1 MSAKIQLRRDTT
13 WVGTETLAAGE
24 VGIQFNA
31 AGTVGGIKIGP
42 VGGNTWSNIDYLSGT
57 FPFADSSAT
66 SANDASLMKSG
77 RFKWATA
84 TTITANAPISFAAND
99 GAAMMTTSVYGT
111 SVVQALSTE
120 GNGTVPTKHF
130 IRVYDGDGA
139 AWRTWE
145 NVNTW
150 ATSSTDGTDLTAK
163 NITAKNVVTIA
174 DGTLA
179 LPSVAFTTETNKGLY
194 HKAANQLGVSVNGTA
209 VAHFTATQLVTNSIS
224 CTTTSILSGG
234 VTMGSTLG
242 VTGVSTFT
250 GGAAMASNRLTG
262 VGDPT
267 GAQDAVTKN
276 YLEGTRIG
284 SICFL
289 NLVGSSIAKQQCG
302 NSNAVT
308 FTYNTP
314 SDGNLRAPAG
324 TTWSGVIGDGT
335 GAFCWS
341 IVNDSS
347 HTRSGGSIG
356 AISGT
361 GALTVGGGAYWLIL
375 TRTA

>member
-13 WVGTETLAAGE
+13 WAGTETLAAGE
-24 VGIQFNA
+24 VGIQFDAN
-31 AGTVGGIKIGP
+31 GTVSGIKIGP
-42 VGGNTWSNIDYLSGT
+42 SAGNTWSNIDYMSGT
-57 FPFADSSAT
+57 FPFTASSVT
-66 SANDASLMKSG
+66 SLNDASLSKSG
-77 RFKWATA
+77 RFKWALA
-84 TTITANAPISFAAND
+84 TTIVSNAPIGFVAND

-163 NITAKNVVTIA
+163 NITAKGIVTIA
-174 DGTLA
+174 DGTV
-179 LPSVAFTTETNKGLY
+179 SVPAIAFASDTNTGLY
-194 HKAANQLGVSVNGTA
+194 ISAADQLGISVNG
-209 VAHFTATQLVTNSIS
+209 VKSAHLTSTQLVTNSIS
-224 CTTTSILSGG
+224 CTTTSILTGA
-234 VTMGSTLG
+234 VTMGGTLG

-250 GGAAMASNRLTG
+250 GGAAMANNKLTG

-267 GAQDAVTKN
+267 APQDAVTKA
-276 YLEGTRIG
+276 YLETTRIG

-289 NLVGSSIAKQQCG
+289 NLNGSSIAKQQCG
-302 NSNAVT
+302 NSSTVT

-314 SDGNLRAPAG
+314 AAGDLRAPTG
-324 TTWSGVIGDGT
+324 TTWAGVIGDGS
-335 GAFCWS
+335 GGFCWS

-347 HTRSGGSIG
+347 HTRSGGSTG

-361 GALTVGGGAYWLIL
+361 GSLTTSGGAYWLIL

>member
-24 VGIQFNA
+24 VGIQFDAN
-31 AGTVGGIKIGP
+31 GTVSGIKIGP
-42 VGGNTWSNIDYLSGT
+42 FAGNTWSNIDYMSGT
-57 FPFADSSAT
+57 FPFTASSAT
-66 SANDASLMKSG
+66 SLNDASLSKSG
-77 RFKWATA
+77 RFKWTTA
-84 TTITANAPISFAAND
+84 TTIVSNAPISFVVND

-163 NITAKNVVTIA
+163 NITAKGIVTIA
-174 DGTLA
+174 DGTVSAPAIALA
-179 LPSVAFTTETNKGLY
+179 SNPTTGLFKRATNE
-194 HKAANQLGVSVNGTA
+194 LGVSVGNNE
-209 VAHFTATQLVTNSIS
+209 VAYFTSTQFVADSVQSLG
-224 CTTTSILSGG
+224 TSILTGN
-234 VTMGSTLG
+234 VTMGGTLG
-242 VTGVSTFT
+242 VTGLSTFT
-250 GGAAMASNRLTG
+250 GGAAMATQKLTG

-267 GAQDAVTKN
+267 AAQDAVTKA
-276 YLEGTRIG
+276 YLETTRIG

-289 NLVGSSIAKQQCG
+289 NLNGSSIAKQQCG
-302 NSNAVT
+302 NSSTAT
-308 FTYNTP
+308 FTYSTG
-314 SDGNLRAPAG
+314 DLRAPTG
-324 TTWSGVIGDGT
+324 TTWAGVIGDGN
-335 GAFCWS
+335 GNFCWS
-341 IVNDSS
+341 IVNDAS
-347 HTRSGGSIG
+347 HTRSGGTTSGSIT
-356 AISGT
+356 GT
-361 GALTVGGGAYWLIL
+361 GPLTTSGGAYWLIL

>member
-13 WVGTETLAAGE
+13 WAGTETLAAGE
-24 VGIQFNA
+24 VGIQFNG

-66 SANDASLMKSG
+66 SANDSSLMKSG

-84 TTITANAPISFAAND
+84 TTIATNGPITFVAND

-163 NITAKNVVTIA
+163 NITAKGVVTIA
-174 DGTLA
+174 DGTSNIPA
-179 LPSVAFTTETNKGLY
+179 IAFASDTDTGFFWKG
-194 HKAANQLGVSVNGTA
+194 ANQLGVSVGTNE
-209 VAHFTATQLVTNSIS
+209 VAYFTNTQFVADSVQSLGI
-224 CTTTSILSGG
+224 SILTGA

-242 VTGVSTFT
+242 VTGVSTLT
-250 GGAAMASNRLTG
+250 GGLGAPLAMGTNKITG
-262 VGDPT
+262 LGDPT
-267 GAQDAVTKN
+267 AAQDAVTKF
-276 YLEGTRIG
+276 YLESTR
-284 SICFL
+284 
-289 NLVGSSIAKQQCG
+289 VGQIAVLKTDATLLTQQVG
-302 NSNAVT
+302 AVT
-308 FTYNTP
+308 
-314 SDGNLRAPAG
+314 
-324 TTWSGVIGDGT
+324 SGVFTFTGTNLLYSTVGTWNGIIGNGNGNFNTVTIGVSPTAPVFGT
-335 GAFCWS
+335 GAS
-341 IVNDSS
+341 IS
-347 HTRSGGSIG
+347 SIG
-356 AISGT
+356 YGGT
-361 GALTVGGGAYWLIL
+361 NALWLIL
-375 TRTA
+375 ARIS

>member
-13 WVGTETLAAGE
+13 WAGTETLAAGE
-24 VGIQFNA
+24 VGIQFDS

-42 VGGNTWSNIDYLSGT
+42 VGGNTWSNIDYMSGT
-57 FPFADSSAT
+57 FPFANSSAT
-66 SANDASLMKSG
+66 SLNDASLSKSG

-84 TTITANAPISFAAND
+84 TTITTNGPITFVADD

-120 GNGTVPTKHF
+120 GNGTVPTKLF

-163 NITAKNVVTIA
+163 NITAKAIVKIA
-174 DGTLA
+174 NGT
-179 LPSVAFTTETNKGLY
+179 VADPAIAFASDTDTGLFR
-194 HKAANQLGVSVNGTA
+194 KAENQLGVSVGTNE
-209 VAHFTATQLVTNSIS
+209 VAYFTSTQFVADSVQSLG
-224 CTTTSILSGG
+224 TSILTGA
-234 VTMGSTLG
+234 VTMGGTLG

-250 GGAAMASNRLTG
+250 GGAAMATNRLTG
-262 VGDPT
+262 VGNPT
-267 GAQDAVTKN
+267 GAQDAVTKA
-276 YLEGTRIG
+276 YLEDTRIG

-289 NLVGSSIAKQQCG
+289 NLVESSIVQQQCG

-314 SDGNLRAPAG
+314 AAGHLRAPAG
-324 TTWSGVIGDGT
+324 TTWSGIIGEGS
-335 GAFCWS
+335 GAFS
-341 IVNDSS
+341 FGIVNDSS
-347 HTRSGGSIG
+347 FTRTGGNIN
-356 AISGT
+356 GT
-361 GALTVGGGAYWLIL
+361 GLLTVGGGAYWLIL

>member
-13 WVGTETLAAGE
+13 WLGTETLAAGE
-24 VGIQFNA
+24 VGIQFDA
-31 AGTVGGIKIGP
+31 TGIVGGIKIGP
-42 VGGNTWSNIDYLSGT
+42 LGGGVWSAIGYLSGT

-66 SANDASLMKSG
+66 SLNDASLSKSG
-77 RFKWATA
+77 RFKWAAA
-84 TTITANAPISFAAND
+84 TTITANAPITFVAND

-163 NITAKNVVTIA
+163 NITAKGIVKIA
-174 DGTLA
+174 NGTVSA
-179 LPSVAFTTETNKGLY
+179 PSIAFENDDNTGLFIS
-194 HKAANQLGVSVNGTA
+194 AADQLGIAVNGA
-209 VAHFTATQLVTNSIS
+209 KSAHFTATQLVTNSIS
-224 CTTTSILSGG
+224 CTTTSILTGA

-289 NLVGSSIAKQQCG
+289 NTVASAIAKQQCG
-302 NSNAVT
+302 NSSAVT

-314 SDGNLRAPAG
+314 AAGDLRAPAG

-335 GAFCWS
+335 GGFSWS

-347 HTRSGGSIG
+347 HTRSGGSSG

-361 GALTVGGGAYWLIL
+361 GPLTTGGGAYWLIL

>member
-66 SANDASLMKSG
+66 SLNDSSLMKSG

-84 TTITANAPISFAAND
+84 VTITTNAPIAFVAND

-130 IRVYDGDGA
+130 IRVYDGDGS

-163 NITAKNVVTIA
+163 NITAKGIVKIA
-174 DGTLA
+174 NGLVGA
-179 LPSVAFTTETNKGLY
+179 PSIAFENDDNTGLFIS
-194 HKAANQLGVSVNGTA
+194 AADQLGITVNGTKS
-209 VAHFTATQLVTNSIS
+209 AHFTSTQLVTNSIS
-224 CTTTSILSGG
+224 CTTTSFLTGNCSMGG
-234 VTMGSTLG
+234 TLG
-242 VTGVSTFT
+242 VTGLATFSA
-250 GGAAMASNRLTG
+250 GAAMNAFKVTG

-267 GAQDAVTKN
+267 AAQDAVTKN

-314 SDGNLRAPAG
+314 SDGHLRAPAG
-324 TTWSGVIGDGT
+324 TIWSGVIGDG
-335 GAFCWS
+335 GGGFSWS

-347 HTRSGGSIG
+347 HTRSGGSNAPIG
-356 AISGT
+356 GT
-361 GALTVGGGAYWLIL
+361 GALTVSGGAYWLIL

>member
-24 VGIQFNA
+24 VGIQFDSS
-31 AGTVGGIKIGP
+31 GPVVGIKIGP
-42 VGGNTWSNIDYLSGT
+42 SGGGIWSAIDYMSGT
-57 FPFADSSAT
+57 FPFTASSMT
-66 SANDASLMKSG
+66 SLNDASLSKSG
-77 RFKWATA
+77 RFKWAAA
-84 TTITANAPISFAAND
+84 TTITTNAPIAFVAND

-163 NITAKNVVTIA
+163 NITAKAIVKIA
-174 DGTLA
+174 DGTVA
-179 LPSVAFTTETNKGLY
+179 APSIAFETDTNTGLY
-194 HKAANQLGVSVNGTA
+194 ISGADQLGISVNG
-209 VAHFTATQLVTNSIS
+209 VKSAHLTSTQLVTNSIS
-224 CTTTSILSGG
+224 CTTTSILTGA
-234 VTMGSTLG
+234 VTMGNTLG

-250 GGAAMASNRLTG
+250 GGAAMANNRLTG

-267 GAQDAVTKN
+267 GAQDAVTKA
-276 YLEGTRIG
+276 YLETTRIG

-289 NLVGSSIAKQQCG
+289 NLVTTSIAKQQCG
-302 NSNAVT
+302 NSNAIT

-314 SDGNLRAPAG
+314 AAGDLRAPSG
-324 TTWSGVIGDGT
+324 TTWSGVIADGN
-335 GAFCWS
+335 GSFCWS

-347 HTRSGGSIG
+347 HTRSGGSSG
-356 AISGT
+356 AITGT
-361 GALTVGGGAYWLIL
+361 GALTTSGGAYWLIL

>member
-24 VGIQFNA
+24 VGIQFDA
-31 AGTVGGIKIGP
+31 SGTVGGIKIGP
-42 VGGNTWSNIDYLSGT
+42 SGGGVWSAIGYLSGT

-66 SANDASLMKSG
+66 SANDASLSKSG

-84 TTITANAPISFAAND
+84 TTITANGPIAFAAND

-139 AWRTWE
+139 VWRTWE

-174 DGTLA
+174 DGT
-179 LPSVAFTTETNKGLY
+179 VAAPAIAFASDTDTGFFW
-194 HKAANQLGVSVNGTA
+194 KAANQLGVSVGTNE
-209 VAHFTATQLVTNSIS
+209 VAYFTSTQFVADSVQSLG
-224 CTTTSILSGG
+224 TSILTGA

-242 VTGVSTFT
+242 VNGVSTFT
-250 GGAAMASNRLTG
+250 GGAAMAANRLTG

-289 NLVGSSIAKQQCG
+289 NLVGSAIEKQQCG

-308 FTYNTP
+308 FTYNA
-314 SDGNLRAPAG
+314 SGDLRAPAG
-324 TTWSGVIGDGT
+324 TTWSGVIGDG
-335 GAFCWS
+335 GGRFSWS

-347 HTRSGGSIG
+347 HTRSGGSGAPIG
-356 AISGT
+356 GT
-361 GALTVGGGAYWLIL
+361 GGLTVSGGAYWLIL

>member
-13 WVGTETLAAGE
+13 WTGTETLAAGE
-24 VGIQFNA
+24 VGIQFDA
-31 AGTVGGIKIGP
+31 SGIVGGIKIGP
-42 VGGNTWSNIDYLSGT
+42 VGGNTWSNIDYMSGT
-57 FPFADSSAT
+57 FPFTASSVT
-66 SANDASLMKSG
+66 SLNDASLSKSG

-84 TTITANAPISFAAND
+84 ATITTNAPIAFVADD

-163 NITAKNVVTIA
+163 NITAKAIVKIA
-174 DGTLA
+174 DGT
-179 LPSVAFTTETNKGLY
+179 VAAPAIAFASDTDTGFFW
-194 HKAANQLGVSVNGTA
+194 KAANQLGVSVGNNE
-209 VAHFTATQLVTNSIS
+209 VAYFTQTQFVADSVQSLG
-224 CTTTSILSGG
+224 TSILTGA

-250 GGAAMASNRLTG
+250 GGAAMATNRLTG

-267 GAQDAVTKN
+267 AAQDAVTKA
-276 YLEGTRIG
+276 YLETTRIG

-289 NLVGSSIAKQQCG
+289 NLQNTTVNSQQCG

-308 FTYNTP
+308 FTYT
-314 SDGNLRAPAG
+314 GANLRAPAG
-324 TTWSGVIGDGT
+324 TTWSGIIGEGS
-335 GAFCWS
+335 GAFAFG

-347 HTRSGGSIG
+347 FTRSGGS
-356 AISGT
+356 ASVNGT
-361 GALTVGGGAYWLIL
+361 GALVNPGAYWVIL